1 MTLDL
6 TALTDGELA
15 ALSIA
20 GRDTAFAEIMR
31 RHREPLYRII
41 GNNIGDADEALDVV
55 QESFVAAHRALV
67 RYEPD
72 RPMRRWLVTI
82 ALNKCRDWR
91 RRRAVRRLFTFAL
104 PLDDTSNQ
112 VAEDRALP
120 DAEAADREEMARL
133 SRAIAEL
140 PTALREPLILHTID
154 QLSQAETAAIL
165 SISEKAVETRIRRA
179 RAKLA
184 ERLGRG

>member
-1 MTLDL
+1 VTLDL

-20 GRDTAFAEIMR
+20 GRDSAFAEIMR

-41 GNNIGDADEALDVV
+41 ANNIGDTDEALDLV

-91 RRRAVRRLFTFAL
+91 RRRAVRRLFAFAL
-104 PLDDTSNQ
+104 PLDDTSKQ
-112 VAEDRALP
+112 IAEDRTLP

-140 PTALREPLILHTID
+140 PAALREPLILHTID
-154 QLSQAETAAIL
+154 QLSQADTAAIL

>member
-1 MTLDL
+1 VTLDL

-20 GRDTAFAEIMR
+20 GRDSAFAEIMR

-41 GNNIGDADEALDVV
+41 ANNIGDADEALDLV

-91 RRRAVRRLFTFAL
+91 RRRAVRRLFAFAL
-104 PLDDTSNQ
+104 PLDDTSKQ
-112 VAEDRALP
+112 IAEDRTLP
-120 DAEAADREEMARL
+120 DAEAAGREEMARL

-140 PTALREPLILHTID
+140 PAALREPLILHTID
-154 QLSQAETAAIL
+154 ELSQGETAAIL